1 MPAVAHWQLPP
12 FRLLKLEESFVL
24 AVREVENEIRF
35 DMELVLGER
44 HPSYRPPRPGQEH
57 CYRKGRMI
65 FRGVTNV
72 RWTNKRIERADDAD
86 DAGDAGDLGKIDSFV
101 LDAGTYKLRGPWGRL
116 ELEASSVDVDLW

>member
-24 AVREVENEIRF
+24 AVREVESEMRF
-35 DMELVLGER
+35 DMEFVLGER

-65 FRGVTNV
+65 FRGVSNV
-72 RWTNKRIERADDAD
+72 QWTNKRTEPSSDAE
-86 DAGDAGDLGKIDSFV
+86 GGGDLGKIDSFV

-116 ELEASSVDVDLW
+116 ELQASSVDVDLW